1 MLPAG
6 QTDGSPEHPSEAPR
20 QHFSQWHVLLGKPGI
35 KLSHK
40 PQAISEIHSQ
50 SSDPIPVRQI
60 CGGVEKQLGTAVI
73 FTKNDLEI
81 WLRAAP
87 EGL

>member
-6 QTDGSPEHPSEAPR
+6 QTDGSAEHPPEGPR
-20 QHFSQWHVLLGKPGI
+20 QHFSQWQVLLGKPGI

-40 PQAISEIHSQ
+40 PQAISDIHPQ
-50 SSDPIPVRQI
+50 SSNPIPVRQI
-60 CGGVEKQLGTAVI
+60 CGGVEKQLGMAVI
-73 FTKNDLEI
+73 FMKNDLEI